1 MSNDEKEAAE
11 SADPRR
17 RPTPRHYAEY
27 SLYLVVAW
35 LARFLGERNLGR
47 LASVMA
53 VISGRVVERRTR
65 LAAHNLELAM
75 PELTPTERKKVVD
88 RCWTHFV
95 RMSLDYVRTS
105 SIPFDRIAAEFDI
118 RGRENMERAVASG
131 KAVLLVSAHF
141 GAWENA
147 LSIAAQFGR
156 RVTVVGRRLDNPLLH
171 RRIYEGR
178 TRGGITLLD
187 RRVATRGLVSAIG
200 EKEIIVLLVDQAVQ
214 PSQGEIIPFM
224 GHPAWTTVGPA
235 RLAVKYD
242 LPIVPVFTYPSDG
255 KRKPWLEFEPM
266 IVPSEAPEASR
277 TPAGLMTL
285 LNERISARIRRDPHL
300 WLWFHDRWKGVEHGE
315 S

>member
-1 MSNDEKEAAE
+1 MTSEERDLVAAI
-11 SADPRR
+11 DKPRK
-17 RPTPRHYAEY
+17 PTARHYAEY
-27 SLYLVVAW
+27 ALYLVVAW
-35 LARFLGERNLGR
+35 LARVLGERNLGR
-47 LASVMA
+47 LASVIA
-53 VISGRVVERRTR
+53 AISGRVVERRTT
-65 LAAHNLELAM
+65 LAARNLALAM
-75 PELTPTERKKVVD
+75 PELSPAERQSIVD

-105 SIPFDRIAAEFDI
+105 SIPFDTIAGEFEVT
-118 RGRENMERAVASG
+118 GREHMERAVATG

-147 LSIAAQFGR
+147 LSVAAQFGR
-156 RVTVVGRRLDNPLLH
+156 KVTVVGRRLDNPLLH
-171 RRIYEGR
+171 NRVYEGR

-187 RRVATRGLVSAIG
+187 RRVATRGLVNAIG
-200 EKEIIVLLVDQAVQ
+200 QNEIIVLLVDQAVQ

-242 LPIVPVFTYPSDG
+242 LPIVPVFTYPSVEG
-255 KRKPWLEFEPM
+255 KKPLFEFEPM
-266 IVPSEAPEASR
+266 IIPSEAPEQSR

-300 WLWFHDRWKGVEHGE
+300 WLWFHDRWKGVERGE

>member
-1 MSNDEKEAAE
+1 MSSDEKEGAE
-11 SADPRR
+11 SVDQRR
-17 RPTPRHYAEY
+17 KPTPRHYAEY

-47 LASVMA
+47 LAGFMA
-53 VISGRVVERRTR
+53 AISGRVVERRTR
-65 LAAHNLELAM
+65 LATRNLELTM
-75 PELTPTERKKVVD
+75 PELTTAERKKTVD
-88 RCWTHFV
+88 RCWKHFV

-105 SIPFDRIAAEFDI
+105 SIPFNAIASEFEVI
-118 RGRENMERAVASG
+118 GRENMERAVASG

-147 LSIAAQFGR
+147 LSVAAQFGR
-156 RVTVVGRRLDNPLLH
+156 KVTVVGRRLDNPLLH

-255 KRKPWLEFEPM
+255 GRKPRLEFEPM
-266 IVPSEAPEASR
+266 IVPSEAPDASR
-277 TPAGLMTL
+277 TPAGIMTL

-300 WLWFHDRWKGVEHGE
+300 WLWFHDRWKGIDEKN
-315 S
+315 